1 MRAFVTGGKGFV
13 GAWLVEHL
21 RASGDEV
28 VAVDRDVDVTDAAA
42 VRRALVGAEPDAV
55 YHLAAFSHVGR
66 SWDDRTAV
74 VSVNTVG
81 TAAGLDACLRCP
93 TPPRVLVVSS
103 AEVYG
108 EVPADRQPID
118 EDQPMRPVTPY
129 AASKAA
135 AEMLAVQA
143 YLGDGLPVVRVRP
156 FNHIGPGQADS
167 FVVPALAARI
177 IAAQRGG
184 KGELT
189 VGNLSARRDL
199 TDVRDVVRAYRML
212 MAGGGEPGAV
222 YNVCSG
228 RAAAIEEIANRLLA
242 LAGAS
247 LELRPD
253 PDLMRPVDVPV
264 VQGDGTRLAGATGW
278 GPIVG
283 LDATLL
289 DVIEEQ
295 RRRA

>member
-13 GAWLVEHL
+13 GSWLVEHL
-21 RASGDEV
+21 RASGDDV
-28 VAVDRDVDVTDAAA
+28 VAVDSEVDVTDAEA
-42 VRRALVGAEPDAV
+42 VRRAVAASEPEAV

-66 SWDDRTAV
+66 SWDDRAAV
-74 VSVNTVG
+74 VTVNTVG
-81 TAAGLDACLRCP
+81 TAAVLDACRRLP
-93 TPPRVLVVSS
+93 SPPRVLVVSS

-108 EVPADRQPID
+108 TVGADRQPVG

-143 YLGDGLPVVRVRP
+143 HLGDGVPVVRVRP

-177 IAAQRGG
+177 VAAQRDGSR
-184 KGELT
+184 ELR

-199 TDVRDVVRAYRML
+199 TDVRDVVRAYRL
-212 MAGGGEPGAV
+212 LLAGGGEPGAV

-228 RAAAIEEIANRLLA
+228 RAVAIGEIAGRLLA

-247 LELRPD
+247 LELQTD

-264 VQGDGTRLAGATGW
+264 MCGDGSRLAAATGW
-278 GPIVG
+278 APAVA
-283 LDATLL
+283 LDDTLTAVL
-289 DVIEEQ
+289 DEQ